1 MSDLRQPGKGDLY
14 MQQLNYIWLCILC
27 ICLLTITGCTVGPN
41 YHPPRVSVPSA
52 WTGTAGQ
59 TTTAADLVHWWTAF
73 NDPNLTS
80 LIDRAVKSN
89 LDLKQAESRLRQ
101 ARAARRVVSA
111 GLWPTLDATGS
122 YSHSQKAGSAKTKTS
137 PTRLDLWQTGL
148 DAAWELDIFGGVR
161 RNVEA
166 AEADIRFAVE
176 DQRDVLVTLAGEV
189 ALNYVELRGF
199 QQEIVIA
206 QNNLKAQQHTAELT
220 RQRFGSGLVGSLDV
234 ANADAQVGT
243 TASQIPAMETSAQQA
258 IYNLSVLLGREPTS
272 LLEELSPVS
281 TIPVTPPDL
290 PAELPSDLLRRRPD
304 IRRAE
309 AQIHAA
315 TARIGVAAADLFPKF
330 NLTGSVGYQ
339 SNALSS
345 LINSQNSLWS
355 LGPSISWQIFNAGSV
370 SANIEVKKALSEQAL
385 LTYQKAVLTALQDV
399 ENALIAYSKEQQR
412 YKALQD
418 TVTANRKAVD
428 LATQLYSQGQTEF
441 LSVLVSQRSLYASED
456 SLVQSTRN
464 LSTDLVSLYK
474 ALGGGWEDEEPDTVK
489 VKNEPNS
496 PAKAK

>member
-1 MSDLRQPGKGDLY
+1 MNN
-14 MQQLNYIWLCILC
+14 LNYLHKEDFGFMRHLIYTLLCLFGFF
-27 ICLLTITGCTVGPN
+27 LTGCMVGPN
-41 YHPPRVSVPSA
+41 FKPPKTSVPSS
-52 WTGTAGQ
+52 WIGTIGQKTGTV
-59 TTTAADLVHWWTAF
+59 DLVSWWTQF

-80 LIDRAVKSN
+80 LINRAVASN
-89 LDLKQAESRLRQ
+89 LDLKQAQSRLRQ
-101 ARAARRVVSA
+101 ARAARQVVSA
-111 GLWPTLDATGS
+111 GLWPTLDATTS

-148 DAAWELDIFGGVR
+148 DAAWELDIFGGTR

-166 AEADIRFAVE
+166 AESDIQAAVE

-206 QNNLKAQQHTAELT
+206 QNNLKAQQHTADLT
-220 RQRFGSGLVGSLDV
+220 RQRFGSGLVGALDV

-243 TASQIPAMETSAQQA
+243 TTSQIPVMETSAQQA
-258 IYNLSVLLGREPTS
+258 IYNLSLLLGREPAA
-272 LLEELSPVS
+272 LLEELSPAS

-330 NLTGSVGYQ
+330 NLTTSGGYQ
-339 SNALSS
+339 SNALDT

-370 SANIEVKKALSEQAL
+370 SANIEVKKALTEQAL

-412 YKALQD
+412 HKALEG

-428 LATQLYSQGQTEF
+428 LSTQLYSQGQTDF
-441 LSVLVSQRSLYASED
+441 LSVLDSQRSLYTSED

-464 LSTDLVSLYK
+464 LSTDLVALYK
-474 ALGGGWEDEEPDTVK
+474 ALGGGWNSQPQD
-489 VKNEPNS
+489 PNNS
-496 PAKAK
+496 K

>member
-1 MSDLRQPGKGDLY
+1 MRR
-14 MQQLNYIWLCILC
+14 LNYIWLCIFY
-27 ICLLTITGCTVGPN
+27 ICSLTITGCTVGSD
-41 YHPPRVSVPSA
+41 YHPPQVSVPSA

-59 TTTAADLVHWWTAF
+59 TTAAVDLVHWWTAF

-101 ARAARRVVSA
+101 ARAARQVVSA

-122 YSHSQKAGSAKTKTS
+122 YSRSQTAGSAKTS
-137 PTRLDLWQTGL
+137 PTRRDLWQTGL
-148 DAAWELDIFGGVR
+148 DAAWELDIFGGIR

-166 AEADIRFAVE
+166 AESDIQAAVE

-220 RQRFGSGLVGSLDV
+220 RQRFGSGLVGALDV
-234 ANADAQVGT
+234 ANADAQVGN
-243 TASQIPAMETSAQQA
+243 TASQIPALETSAQQA
-258 IYNLSVLLGREPTS
+258 IYNLSLLLGREPSS

-315 TARIGVAAADLFPKF
+315 TARIGVATADLFPKF
-330 NLTGSVGYQ
+330 NLTSSVGYQ
-339 SNALSS
+339 SDALDT
-345 LINSQNSLWS
+345 LIKSQNSLWS
-355 LGPSISWQIFNAGSV
+355 LGPAINWQIFNAGSV
-370 SANIEVKKALSEQAL
+370 SANIEVKKALTEQAL

-399 ENALIAYSKEQQR
+399 ENALVSYSKEQRR

-441 LSVLVSQRSLYASED
+441 LSVLDSQRSLYASED

-474 ALGGGWEDEEPDTVK
+474 ALGGGWNSQSSNDIQGG
-489 VKNEPNS
+489 NEPNS
-496 PAKAK
+496 PARLH

>member
-1 MSDLRQPGKGDLY
+1 MNN
-14 MQQLNYIWLCILC
+14 LNYLHKEDFGFMRHLIYTLLCLFVFF
-27 ICLLTITGCTVGPN
+27 LTGCMVGPN
-41 YHPPRVSVPSA
+41 FKPPKASVPSS
-52 WTGTAGQ
+52 WIGTIGQKTGTV
-59 TTTAADLVHWWTAF
+59 DLVSWWTQF

-80 LIDRAVKSN
+80 LINRAVASN
-89 LDLKQAESRLRQ
+89 LDLKQAQSRLRQ
-101 ARAARRVVSA
+101 ARAARQVVSA
-111 GLWPTLDATGS
+111 GLWPTLDATTS

-148 DAAWELDIFGGVR
+148 DAAWELDIFGGTR

-166 AEADIRFAVE
+166 AESDIQAAVE

-206 QNNLKAQQHTAELT
+206 QNNLKAQQHTADLT
-220 RQRFGSGLVGSLDV
+220 RQRFGSGLVGALDV

-243 TASQIPAMETSAQQA
+243 TTSQIPVMETSAQQA
-258 IYNLSVLLGREPTS
+258 IYNLSLLLGREPAA
-272 LLEELSPVS
+272 LLEELSPAS

-330 NLTGSVGYQ
+330 NLTTSGGYQ
-339 SNALSS
+339 SNALDT

-370 SANIEVKKALSEQAL
+370 SANIEVKKALTEQAL

-412 YKALQD
+412 HKALQD
-418 TVTANRKAVD
+418 TVTANRKAVQ
-428 LATQLYSQGQTEF
+428 LATQLYSQGQTDF
-441 LSVLVSQRSLYASED
+441 LSVLDSQRSLYTSED

-474 ALGGGWEDEEPDTVK
+474 ALGGGWNTQPQD
-489 VKNEPNS
+489 PNNS
-496 PAKAK
+496 K

>member
-1 MSDLRQPGKGDLY
+1 MA
-14 MQQLNYIWLCILC
+14 
-27 ICLLTITGCTVGPN
+27 GCTVGPN
-41 YHPPRVSVPSA
+41 YKAPIPNVPSA
-52 WTGTAGQ
+52 WVGTAGQ
-59 TTTAADLVHWWTAF
+59 TTAAADLVHWWTAF
-73 NDPNLTS
+73 NDSNLAS

-89 LDLKQAESRLRQ
+89 IDLKQAESRLRQ
-101 ARAARRVVSA
+101 ARAARIVVSA
-111 GLWPTLDATGS
+111 GLWPALDATGS
-122 YSHSQKAGSAKTKTS
+122 YSHSQTAGSAQTKTS
-137 PTRLDLWQTGL
+137 PTRRDLWQTGL
-148 DAAWELDIFGGVR
+148 DAAWELDIFGGIR

-166 AEADIRFAVE
+166 AEADIQAAVE

-220 RQRFGSGLVGSLDV
+220 RQRFGSGLVGALDV

-243 TASQIPAMETSAQQA
+243 TASQIPVLETSARQS
-258 IYNLSVLLGREPTS
+258 IYNLSVLLGCEPAS

-315 TARIGVAAADLFPKF
+315 TARIGLATADLFPKF
-330 NLTGSVGYQ
+330 NLTGSGGYQ
-339 SNALSS
+339 SNALDT

-370 SANIEVKKALSEQAL
+370 SANIEVKKALTEQAL

-399 ENALIAYSKEQQR
+399 ENALVSYSKEQQR
-412 YKALQD
+412 HKALEN
-418 TVTANRKAVD
+418 TVTANRKAVE

-441 LSVLVSQRSLYASED
+441 LSVLDSQRSLYASED

-474 ALGGGWEDEEPDTVK
+474 ALGGGWNSES
-489 VKNEPNS
+489 PN
-496 PAKAK
+496 AIQK

>member
-1 MSDLRQPGKGDLY
+1 
-14 MQQLNYIWLCILC
+14 
-27 ICLLTITGCTVGPN
+27 
-41 YHPPRVSVPSA
+41 
-52 WTGTAGQ
+52 
-59 TTTAADLVHWWTAF
+59 
-73 NDPNLTS
+73 
-80 LIDRAVKSN
+80 
-89 LDLKQAESRLRQ
+89 
-101 ARAARRVVSA
+101 
-111 GLWPTLDATGS
+111 
-122 YSHSQKAGSAKTKTS
+122 
-137 PTRLDLWQTGL
+137 L

-166 AEADIRFAVE
+166 AEADIQAAVE

-189 ALNYVELRGF
+189 ALNYIELRGY

-220 RQRFGSGLVGSLDV
+220 RQRFGSGLVGALDV

-272 LLEELSPVS
+272 LLEELSPLS

-339 SNALSS
+339 SNALDT
-345 LINSQNSLWS
+345 LIKSQNNLWS

-399 ENALIAYSKEQQR
+399 ENALVSYSKEQR
-412 YKALQD
+412 RHKALED

-441 LSVLVSQRSLYASED
+441 LSVLDSQRSLYASED

-474 ALGGGWEDEEPDTVK
+474 ALGGGWDSQSQD
-489 VKNEPNS
+489 PNS
-496 PAKAK
+496 FK